1 MRVRGT
7 AALQTRNPITM
18 AQRGS
23 GRSGSGSKARPTG
36 RAASSGRGS
45 AGGNRGKSGGNRQ
58 SRQQTAAA
66 AQKAIRGARGGGG
79 FLRVGLPILVVVI
92 VAAAVVVGVVLTSRH
107 NSANGGTL
115 PPTAD
120 TSTQL
125 LANTAKQATGDPV
138 DGVQSNSNEQVI
150 FHVHAHLAMYVNGQ
164 QKLLPYGVG
173 IVPPYQL
180 TQQTDGSSFVSGGT
194 KYYWLHTHDES
205 GVIHIESP
213 VQRTYTLGNFF
224 DEWGQPLGLG
234 QIGPYK
240 GKITA
245 WVNGKSYTGNPRDI
259 QLTAHNVIQLD
270 LGTPAPP
277 FSNYTFPN
285 GE

>member
-1 MRVRGT
+1 
-7 AALQTRNPITM
+7 M

-23 GRSGSGSKARPTG
+23 GRSGSGSGNKARPAG
-36 RAASSGRGS
+36 RAASSGGRGS
-45 AGGNRGKSGGNRQ
+45 AGGNRGKPGGNKQ

-66 AQKAIRGARGGGG
+66 AQRAIRGARGGNS
-79 FLRVGLPILVVVI
+79 LVRVGLPILVVVI
-92 VAAAVVVGVVLTSRH
+92 VAAAVIVGVIMTGQH

-120 TSTQL
+120 TSTAV
-125 LANTAKQATGDPV
+125 LANTAKQATGQAV
-138 DGVQSNSNEQVI
+138 DGVQSNSNEQVL
-150 FHVHAHLAMYVNGQ
+150 FHVHAHLAMYINGQ

-180 TQQTDGSSFVSGGT
+180 QPQQDGSEFVAGGT
-194 KYYWLHTHDES
+194 AYYWLHTHDES

-224 DEWGQPLGLG
+224 DEWNQPLGPS
-234 QIGPYK
+234 QIGPDK

-245 WVNGKSYTGNPRDI
+245 WLNGKPYTGNPRNI
-259 QLTAHNVIQLD
+259 PLTAHNVIQLD
-270 LGTPAPP
+270 LGTPVVP
-277 FSNYTFPN
+277 FANYTFQN
-285 GE
+285 GL

>member
-1 MRVRGT
+1 
-7 AALQTRNPITM
+7 M

-23 GRSGSGSKARPTG
+23 GRSGSGSKARPAG
-36 RAASSGRGS
+36 RAASSSSGRGN
-45 AGGNRGKSGGNRQ
+45 AGGNRGKPGGNKQ
-58 SRQQTAAA
+58 ARQQSAAA
-66 AQKAIRGARGGGG
+66 AQKAIRGARGGNS
-79 FLRVGLPILVVVI
+79 LIRVGLPILVVVI
-92 VAAAVVVGVVLTSRH
+92 VAAAVIVGVVLTSKH

-138 DGVQSNSNEQVI
+138 DGVQSNSNEQVL
-150 FHVHAHLAMYVNGQ
+150 FHVHAHLAMYINGQ

-180 TQQTDGSSFVSGGT
+180 QQTADGPFVAGGT

-213 VQRTYTLGNFF
+213 DAKATFTLGQFF
-224 DEWGQPLGLG
+224 TEWQVPLSANQLGGLNVDPTH
-234 QIGPYK
+234 QLKEY
-240 GKITA
+240 
-245 WVNGKSYTGNPRDI
+245 VNGKERDGDPASLQLAAHDEIALVYGSAPVSVPSSYQWT
-259 QLTAHNVIQLD
+259 
-270 LGTPAPP
+270 
-277 FSNYTFPN
+277 N
-285 GE
+285 GL